1 MNIFNNTKKILYGI
15 GIMTGTSCDAIDI
28 SYVEFNEESFL
39 KISLLD
45 FFSIKLTNEYANKV
59 KEIIENKISI
69 QDISQFNFYY
79 SKMIV
84 DAVMEF
90 ISKKQINYSEVDFV
104 AVHGQTLWH
113 NPIPTNFLG
122 KEIIS
127 TYQAV
132 NLSFLAKY
140 LGKPV
145 IGDFR
150 SGDIAFGGQGAP
162 LVPIF
167 DSFFFKAQ
175 DKTTICLNLG
185 GIANMT
191 VIPFDKSDSEII
203 AYDIG
208 PANTLIDLVSSKYF
222 GIQFD
227 ENGDLAS
234 QGTLDKEL
242 LTIMLDDEY
251 FKLLP
256 PKSTGREKFNAKFI
270 ENALQKL
277 NYQVNP
283 IDLLRT
289 VTELTATTIANA
301 INDLQLNSSRLV
313 ISGGGKNNKLLISLL
328 LQKLSNVEVKNI
340 EDYGISSEA
349 KESVAFAYLGWLFLR
364 MQNGNLPSVTGA
376 TNSTILGTLAI

>member
-1 MNIFNNTKKILYGI
+1 MNIFNDTKKILYGI

-277 NYQVNP
+277 NYQVKP

>member
-277 NYQVNP
+277 NYQVKP

-349 KESVAFAYLGWLFLR
+349 KESVAFAYLGWLFLK

>member
-1 MNIFNNTKKILYGI
+1 MNIFNDTKKILYGI

>member
-45 FFSIKLTNEYANKV
+45 FYSIKLTNEYANKV

-84 DAVMEF
+84 DALMEF

-277 NYQVNP
+277 NYQVKP

>member
-1 MNIFNNTKKILYGI
+1 MKKILYGI
-15 GIMTGTSCDAIDI
+15 GIMTGTSCDAVDI
-28 SYVEFNEESFL
+28 SYVEFNEESLL
-39 KISLLD
+39 KISLVD
-45 FFSIKLTNEYANKV
+45 FFSIKLTNEYSNKV

-69 QDISQFNFYY
+69 QEISQFNFYY

-140 LGKPV
+140 LEKPV

-167 DSFFFKAQ
+167 DSFFFKSK

-191 VIPFDKSDSEII
+191 VIPFDKSVSEII

-227 ENGDLAS
+227 KNGDLAS
-234 QGTLDKEL
+234 QGAIDKKL
-242 LTIMLDDEY
+242 LAIMLDDEY

-270 ENALQKL
+270 ENSLQKL
-277 NYQVNP
+277 NYLVKP

-301 INDLQLNSSRLV
+301 INDLQLNSARLV
-313 ISGGGKNNKLLISLL
+313 ISGGGKNNKLLISSL

-349 KESVAFAYLGWLFLR
+349 KESVAFAYLGWLFLK

-376 TNSTILGTLAI
+376 TKSTILGTLAI